1 MLTLT
6 PQLLK
11 MQYKVPKEKIDEI
24 ADKNGY
30 KCIDHQEGI
39 GLVSYSDGSTRINV
53 YLTKMTV
60 ATCLK
65 HPKKGA
71 TQLFRRNVTIEML
84 DEIFEYPRKHTGK
97 GYYQKGK

>member
-1 MLTLT
+1 MIHRI
-6 PQLLK
+6 
-11 MQYKVPKEKIDEI
+11 PKEQIDEI
-24 ADKNGY
+24 AKKNGY
-30 KCIDHQEGI
+30 VCFDYQENI
-39 GLVSYSDGSTRINV
+39 GMASYSDGATRINI

-71 TQLFRRNVTIEML
+71 TQLFRKNVTVKML

-97 GYYQKGK
+97 GYYKK